1 MTRPAAGSTNFGASL
16 LMKNESLPIRAT
28 SAQYGIW
35 VAQQVDSD
43 DPGYLTAET
52 VELDG
57 ALDVAALTD
66 SVEAVLD
73 HADALHMRFVWQD
86 DALWQARRTPRTRLP
101 LVDLSAQADP
111 VQAAHAW
118 MKASLSVSCD
128 VTADPLYRTALLRL
142 SPTRHWW
149 YLQVH
154 HIALDGFGYGLL
166 QQAVGARYN
175 ARVGGGPLPALPDW
189 RLDRVVEAEAR
200 YRADGGFDADRAF
213 WRAHLRDVP
222 APLVLAPKQDIA
234 ADARRATRVLDVNR
248 VHALRAAAERV
259 DVDWNAWLLCAV
271 GIWLAKQ
278 GGQCDLTLGLPVMN
292 RLGTPALGV
301 PCMAMNIVPLRMHV
315 DAERSPRALARE
327 CAERLRAI
335 RPYLYYRYGW
345 IRGDLG
351 LLERNAFLF
360 NQAVNVMPFE
370 RQVAFHGLASD
381 TRAVSG
387 GPVKDLNVTLTV
399 RGGMWHLTLEANPN
413 AYDEA
418 MLAAHA
424 RNLAEWLD
432 AFAEQA
438 PDVPVGALLEGMP
451 APSIVRGAPIA
462 GPCDDVLAR
471 IERIARDAPSHPAIE
486 AGDRRIDYRSLLADA
501 AALATELE
509 RRGVGCNARV
519 AIAAP
524 RAPDVIAAMLAVL
537 KVGATIVP
545 IDPDGP
551 PQRVAA
557 MLADAAP
564 ALVITRDAYRECAGE
579 RSVLDLDAARVPLPH
594 DVVCVAPD
602 AARPAYLL
610 YTSGST
616 GRPNGV
622 LVGRGALAHF
632 VASTRD
638 LYRIGPGDRTL
649 QFAPL
654 HFDASFEEI
663 FATLCNGA
671 TLVLRDDAMLDSVDA
686 FTAEVERRRITVLD
700 LPTAYWHVLA
710 HALDARHAQRL
721 AGVRLTIIGGE
732 AALPERI
739 RRWHAH
745 LPHLALLNTYGPT
758 ETTIIA
764 TAACVSGPGAIWRDG
779 EPVPIG
785 TPRAGVDAYVVDER
799 LYPVAEGRTGE
810 LVLCGDALALGYPG
824 NTALTSGRF
833 VRLPGSGVRA
843 YRTGDLAT
851 VRDGRLV
858 FDGRIDHEVKIS
870 GVRIDPREIEDW
882 LLRTPD
888 VREAAVVA
896 LRGDAD
902 VTTLAAFVAGVDDTA
917 ALRARLADALPA
929 AAIPDAW
936 HVLERLP
943 RNVNG
948 KTDRNAL
955 RQLAIAGRIGVDDDP
970 RADALERQVMH
981 AWRSVL
987 GGVALTP
994 DSNFFDIGGKSL
1006 QAIQMSAR
1014 LATALGRDVPVS
1026 MLFRHAT
1033 VAALT
1038 AALRTPLPYRPRA
1051 ERDAFA
1057 PHLAIQTA
1065 GAPAQRLIC
1074 IHPADGLA
1082 WSYLR
1087 LAAYLPD
1094 TTIDG
1099 LQLSVGDTNGAADFD
1114 VLVDTY
1120 VRRVRALQPDGP
1132 YHLLGWSLGGALA
1145 YAVAAALERAG
1156 APVGVLALMDS
1167 YPSSAWTAQP
1177 QPETGDALRIL
1188 LTVNG
1193 DFDTAA
1199 LSDVLL
1205 RQRLLRANSPFAALG
1220 GAGLDALV
1228 GATLRQMR
1236 LFRAAP
1242 TPHYGG
1248 ELLLFNATRKRPGTP
1263 TPDSWAA
1270 LRPVALP
1277 TCVALDCSHDGMSD
1291 PEPMAAIGAALTERL
1306 AAWADRETVMRNANR

>member
-1 MTRPAAGSTNFGASL
+1 MQTEPASSPL
-16 LMKNESLPIRAT
+16 RAT

-35 VAQQVDSD
+35 VAQQVDPD
-43 DPGYLTAET
+43 DPGYLTAEII
-52 VELDG
+52 ELDG

-66 SVEAVLD
+66 SVETVLD
-73 HADALHMRFVWQD
+73 HADTLHMRFAWQD
-86 DALWQARRTPRTRLP
+86 DALWQARGTPRTRLP
-101 LVDLSAQADP
+101 LVDLSARADP
-111 VQAAHAW
+111 VEAARAW
-118 MKASLSVSCD
+118 MKASLSTCCD

-166 QQAVGARYN
+166 QQAVAARYN
-175 ARVGGGPLPALPDW
+175 ARVGDTPLPVLPDW
-189 RLDRVVEAEAR
+189 RLGRVVDAEAV
-200 YRADGGFDADRAF
+200 YRADGGFEADRAF

-222 APLVLAPKQDIA
+222 APLVLVPKHEIA
-234 ADARRATRVLDVNR
+234 LDARRETRVLDAGR
-248 VHALRAAAERV
+248 VQALRAAAERV
-259 DVDWNAWLLCAV
+259 DVDWNAWLLCAI
-271 GIWLAKQ
+271 GLWLAKQ

-292 RLGTPALGV
+292 RLGTPALAV
-301 PCMAMNIVPLRMHV
+301 PCMAMNIVPLRVHV
-315 DAERSPRALARE
+315 DAACSSRALASE
-327 CAERLRAI
+327 CAARLRAI
-335 RPYLYYRYGW
+335 RPHLYYRYGW

-351 LLERNAFLF
+351 LLERDAFLF

-387 GPVKDLNVTLTV
+387 GPVKDLNVTLAV
-399 RGGMWHLTLEANPN
+399 RGGAWHLTLEANPN

-418 MLAAHA
+418 VLAAHA
-424 RNLAEWLD
+424 DDLSAWLD
-432 AFAEQA
+432 AFAAHA
-438 PDVPVGALLEGMP
+438 PDEPVGVLLGGMP
-451 APSIVRGAPIA
+451 TPSIVRGAPLT
-462 GPCDDVLAR
+462 GPCDDVLER
-471 IERIARDAPSHPAIE
+471 IERVARAAPAHPAIE
-486 AGDRRIDYRSLLADA
+486 AGERCIDYRTLLADA
-501 AALATELE
+501 DALAGELVQ
-509 RRGVGCNARV
+509 RGIARGACV

-537 KVGATIVP
+537 KVGAVIVP
-545 IDPDGP
+545 VDPDGP
-551 PQRVAA
+551 PQRVVA

-564 ALVITRDAYRECAGE
+564 ALVITRDAWRGCADG
-579 RSVLDLDAARVPLPH
+579 RAVLDLDAARPPSPSWGTY
-594 DVVCVAPD
+594 ATD
-602 AARPAYLL
+602 AAQPAYQL

-622 LVGRGALAHF
+622 RVGRGALAHF
-632 VASTRD
+632 VESTRD
-638 LYRIGPGDRTL
+638 LYRIGPEDRVL

-663 FATLCNGA
+663 FASLCNGA

-686 FTAEVERRRITVLD
+686 FTAEVERLRITVLD

-710 HALDARHAQRL
+710 HALDARHARRL

-739 RRWHAH
+739 RRWRAH
-745 LPHLALLNTYGPT
+745 LPHRVLLNTYGPT

-764 TAACVSGPGAIWRDG
+764 TAARVSGPDAVWRDG

-785 TPRAGVDAYVVDER
+785 MPRAGIDAYVVDER
-799 LYPVAEGRTGE
+799 LYPVAKGRMGE

-824 NTALTSGRF
+824 NAALTAERF
-833 VRLPGSGVRA
+833 VALPGTGARA
-843 YRTGDLAT
+843 YRTGDLAA
-851 VRDGRLV
+851 VIDGRLV

-882 LLRTPD
+882 LLRTPE
-888 VREAAVVA
+888 VREAAVIA

-902 VTTLAAFVAGVDDTA
+902 VTTLAAFVAGTDDTA
-917 ALRARLADALPA
+917 ALRAQLADALPA

-943 RNVNG
+943 RNING

-955 RQLAIAGRIGVDDDP
+955 RQLAMAARVGVDDAP
-970 RADALERQVMH
+970 AADALERQVMH

-987 GGVALTP
+987 GGVALTA
-994 DSNFFDIGGKSL
+994 DSNFFEIGGKSL
-1006 QAIQMSAR
+1006 QAIQASAR
-1014 LATALGRDVPVS
+1014 LASALGRDVPVS

-1038 AALRTPLPYRPRA
+1038 AALRAPLPYRPRA
-1051 ERDAFA
+1051 QRDAFG

-1065 GAPAQRLIC
+1065 SGAAQRLIC

-1099 LQLSVGDTNGAADFD
+1099 LQLSLDDTNGAVDFD
-1114 VLVDTY
+1114 ALVDTY
-1120 VRRVRALQPDGP
+1120 VRRVRALQPHGP

-1145 YAVAAALERAG
+1145 YAVAAALDRAG
-1156 APVGVLALMDS
+1156 ALVGVVALMDS
-1167 YPSSAWTAQP
+1167 YPSSAWTARP
-1177 QPETGDALRIL
+1177 QPVRSDALRIL

-1199 LSDVLL
+1199 LSDTSL

-1228 GATLRQMR
+1228 DATLRQMR
-1236 LFRAAP
+1236 QFRAAP

-1248 ELLLFNATRKRPGTP
+1248 ELLLFNATCKQPGIP
-1263 TPDSWAA
+1263 GPDSWTVHRPAA
-1270 LRPVALP
+1270 LPI
-1277 TCVALDCSHDGMSD
+1277 CVALDCSHDGMSD
-1291 PEPMAAIGAALTERL
+1291 PAPMAAIGAALAERL
-1306 AAWADRETVMRNANR
+1306 AGWADLAFETRSEMQ

>member
-1 MTRPAAGSTNFGASL
+1 MENA
-16 LMKNESLPIRAT
+16 SLPIRAT

-35 VAQQVDSD
+35 VAQQVDPD

-52 VELDG
+52 VVLDG
-57 ALDVAALTD
+57 AVDFVALAD
-66 SVEAVLD
+66 SVKAVLD
-73 HADALHMRFVWQD
+73 HADTLHMRFMWQD
-86 DALWQARRTPRTRLP
+86 DTLWQVRQTPCTQLP
-101 LVDLSAQADP
+101 LVDLSAEDDP
-111 VQAAHAW
+111 ARAAHAW
-118 MKASLSVSCD
+118 MRASLSICCD

-142 SPTRHWW
+142 SPTQHWW

-166 QQAVGARYN
+166 QQAVAARYN
-175 ARVGGGPLPALPDW
+175 ARVAGAPLPKLPDW
-189 RLDRVVEAEAR
+189 RIDRVVEAEAR
-200 YRADGGFDADRAF
+200 YRAEGRFDADRAF
-213 WRAHLRDVP
+213 WREHLRDVP
-222 APLVLAPKQDIA
+222 APVVLAPKHEIGH
-234 ADARRATRVLDVNR
+234 DARRMTHVLDAAR
-248 VHALRAAAERV
+248 VQTLHVAAERLA
-259 DVDWNAWLLCAV
+259 VDWNAWLLCAT
-271 GIWLAKQ
+271 GLWLAKQ
-278 GGQCDLTLGLPVMN
+278 GGQRDLTLGLPVMN

-301 PCMAMNIVPLRMHV
+301 PCMAMNIVPLRVHV
-315 DAERSPRALARE
+315 DAGRSPRALAHE

-335 RPYLYYRYGW
+335 RPHLYYRYGW

-370 RQVAFHGLASD
+370 RQVTFLGLASD
-381 TRAVSG
+381 THAISG
-387 GPVKDLNVTLTV
+387 GPVKDLNVTLAV
-399 RGGMWHLTLEANPN
+399 RGGAWHLTLEANLN
-413 AYDEA
+413 AYDETA
-418 MLAAHA
+418 LAA
-424 RNLAEWLD
+424 LAHDLVASLD
-432 AFAEQA
+432 AFAAQA
-438 PDVPVGALLEGMP
+438 PDEPVGALLHGMP
-451 APSIVRGAPIA
+451 APSIVHGAPLA
-462 GPCDDVLAR
+462 APYDDVLAR
-471 IERIARDAPSHPAIE
+471 IERIARDAPTRPAIE
-486 AGDRRIDYRSLLADA
+486 IGDRRIDYRALLDDVDA
-501 AALATELE
+501 FAAELV
-509 RRGVGCNARV
+509 RRRVTRGARV

-537 KVGATIVP
+537 KVGATVVP

-551 PQRVAA
+551 RERVAA
-557 MLADAAP
+557 MLEDAASV
-564 ALVITRDAYRECAGE
+564 LVMTRDAYRGWAGE
-579 RSVLDLDAARVPLPH
+579 RPVFDLDAARTPSPR
-594 DVVCVAPD
+594 DVVHAAPD
-602 AARPAYLL
+602 AAQPAYLL

-622 LVGRGALAHF
+622 LVGRGALAQF

-638 LYRIGPGDRTL
+638 LYRIGPDDRVL

-710 HALDARHAQRL
+710 HALDARHAPRL

-739 RRWHAH
+739 RRWRAY
-745 LPHLALLNTYGPT
+745 LPDLTLLNTYGPT
-758 ETTIIA
+758 EATIIA
-764 TAACVSGPGAIWRDG
+764 TAACVSGPGAVWRDG

-785 TPRAGVDAYVVDER
+785 TPRAGVEARIVDER
-799 LYPVAEGRTGE
+799 LYAVAEGRTGE
-810 LVLCGDALALGYPG
+810 LVLCGDALALGYAG
-824 NTALTSGRF
+824 NATLTSERF
-833 VRLPGSGVRA
+833 VTLPGSATRA

-851 VRDGRLV
+851 MRDGRLV

-870 GVRIDPREIEDW
+870 GVRIDPHEIEDW
-882 LLRTPD
+882 LLRTSD

-896 LRGDAD
+896 LHGDAD
-902 VTTLAAFVAGVDDTA
+902 VTTLAAFVAGAGDTA
-917 ALRARLADALPA
+917 ALRTRLADALPA
-929 AAIPDAW
+929 AAIPDTW
-936 HVLERLP
+936 HVLEALP

-955 RQLAIAGRIGVDDDP
+955 RQLAMAGRIGIDDDP

-1006 QAIQMSAR
+1006 QAIQASAR
-1014 LATALGRDVPVS
+1014 LAAALGRDVPVS

-1057 PHLAIQTA
+1057 PHLPIQTA
-1065 GAPAQRLIC
+1065 AGAAQRLIC

-1099 LQLSVGDTNGAADFD
+1099 LQLSVSETNGATDFD
-1114 VLVDTY
+1114 ALVDTY
-1120 VRRVRALQPDGP
+1120 VRRIRALQPDGP

-1145 YAVAAALERAG
+1145 YAVAASLERTG
-1156 APVGVLALMDS
+1156 ATVGVLALMDS
-1167 YPSSAWTAQP
+1167 YPSSAWAAQP
-1177 QPETGDALRIL
+1177 QPERGDALRIL

-1193 DFDTAA
+1193 DFDTAS
-1199 LSDVLL
+1199 LPDTLL

-1228 GATLRQMR
+1228 DATLRQMR
-1236 LFRAAP
+1236 QFRVAP

-1248 ELLLFNATRKRPGTP
+1248 DMVLFEATRKQPGTP
-1263 TPDSWAA
+1263 APDSWA
-1270 LRPVALP
+1270 LHRPGALP

-1306 AAWADRETVMRNANR
+1306 ATWADMETDKRSLNR